1 MKTGNANWTK
11 IMNIAC
17 AVLALVLLV
26 MQFMPFWY
34 MGEETEPVSIGGYV
48 WFPSDHGE
56 VTGYLQEQV
65 SSDFKIN
72 DIIAMPILVLLLSV
86 ATMVV
91 CIWKMNNP
99 LVSILPI
106 ACGLSGAWGFLA
118 KAAFRLGS
126 TWGFQFALCIGLIVL
141 GAAALVVGLKKEAK

>member
-1 MKTGNANWTK
+1 MKTGNVKLTK

-56 VTGYLQEQV
+56 VTSYLQEQV
-65 SSDFKIN
+65 NSDFKIN
-72 DIIAMPILVLLLSV
+72 DVIAMPILVLLLGAAS
-86 ATMVV
+86 MVV
-91 CIWKMNNP
+91 CIWQMNNP

-106 ACGLSGAWGFLA
+106 ACGLSGVWGFLA

-126 TWGFQFALCIGLIVL
+126 TWGFQLALCIGLIAL
-141 GAAALVVGLKKEAK
+141 GAAALVVGLKKEVK